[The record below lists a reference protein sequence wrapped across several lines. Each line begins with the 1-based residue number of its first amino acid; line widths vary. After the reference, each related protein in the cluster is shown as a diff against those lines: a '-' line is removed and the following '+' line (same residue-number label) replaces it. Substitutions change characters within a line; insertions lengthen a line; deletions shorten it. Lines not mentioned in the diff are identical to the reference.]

1 MLLINYFKGERTPFI
16 KWTWIT
22 IYTHRVITF
31 QKALM
36 ESFMK
41 PFKHLE
47 QLLENSA
54 KIQFSHV
61 LIDWKESSINPKIF
75 SIKQESNTNQN
86 KQKLFLII
94 SIDRI
99 EVSTNLKSWNLNSHF
114 IHFTMN
120 TLQSYIIITT
130 YPYIHLYIQQSSIR
144 L

>member
-1 MLLINYFKGERTPFI
+1 
-16 KWTWIT
+16 
-22 IYTHRVITF
+22 
-31 QKALM
+31 M

-99 EVSTNLKSWNLNSHF
+99 EVSTNRKSWNLNFHK
-114 IHFTMN
+114 
-120 TLQSYIIITT
+120 
-130 YPYIHLYIQQSSIR
+130 
-144 L
+144 